1 MDGNDTA
8 QSYPRNNKDKASGRS
23 LSIKAVTAT
32 SITVNVGN
40 AGTNKYFK
48 PSGASYNAAT
58 GVMVATIGQHGL
70 KVGDDIVLKDNSL
83 TFTCS
88 KDNNATQHSYPR
100 PGTDPKAGKSISITA
115 VSSTDHTATGA
126 TYDPVSGDLTITS
139 NAHGFNGPAVFTPTD
154 ADYNPTTG
162 IVKLTIAGH
171 GLQNNEFVRIA
182 DGALKF
188 KCAKDGNVTTH
199 AYPRATDPA
208 SQRQLTVTNVSTDT
222 FEVKILDAV
231 SYTHLTLPTIYSV

>member
-1 MDGNDTA
+1 MDNNATEHKYPRASDPSDDKWLVVSDATANTFKVSVGIDGSNKTFTPGTSSTYDPASGNLVLDIGVDHGLTVNESVLIENGAISFKCTMDGNDTA
-8 QSYPRNNKDKASGRS
+8 QSYPRNDKDKASGRS
-23 LSIKAVTAT
+23 LPIKAISDT

-48 PSGASYNAAT
+48 PSGTSYNAAT

-126 TYDPVSGDLTITS
+126 TYDPISGDL
-139 NAHGFNGPAVFTPTD
+139 V
-154 ADYNPTTG
+154 
-162 IVKLTIAGH
+162 
-171 GLQNNEFVRIA
+171 
-182 DGALKF
+182 
-188 KCAKDGNVTTH
+188 VT
-199 AYPRATDPA
+199 
-208 SQRQLTVTNVSTDT
+208 
-222 FEVKILDAV
+222 V
-231 SYTHLTLPTIYSV
+231 SYTHLRAHET